1 MLLTCEPDTVPGGP
15 VCDLERKGNN
25 EPSTDH
31 TELLRAARTSGE
43 WEKLQV
49 DLPKAGEGGGRGG
62 MKWKVENHWVRRDKL
77 SIFFGWARKSL
88 KESPLRAWGSRTE
101 PVKVMLGCEKGETGK
116 RH

>member
-1 MLLTCEPDTVPGGP
+1 MLLTREPDTVPGGP

-43 WEKLQV
+43 REKLQV

-77 SIFFGWARKSL
+77 SIFFWLGKEKPQGISTESL
-88 KESPLRAWGSRTE
+88 G
-101 PVKVMLGCEKGETGK
+101 
-116 RH
+116 